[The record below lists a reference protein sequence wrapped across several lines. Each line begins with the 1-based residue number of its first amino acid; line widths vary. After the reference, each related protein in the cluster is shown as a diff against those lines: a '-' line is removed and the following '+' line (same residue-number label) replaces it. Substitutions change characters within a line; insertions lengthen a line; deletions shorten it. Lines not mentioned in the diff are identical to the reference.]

1 MDAWCWNT
9 FNILIGTNAKMM
21 SDGPDRVPY
30 KVVGNMKLYDIT
42 EQFRLAAK
50 GTFFFFPVLERG
62 GIGWRINEL
71 DIVLL
76 YSRCCAYWLT

>member
-1 MDAWCWNT
+1 
-9 FNILIGTNAKMM
+9 MM

-50 GTFFFFPVLERG
+50 GTFLSFAFFRCG

-71 DIVLL
+71 AIVLS